1 MSRLEKHCLFCMA
14 NSCQS
19 AHAARHIKEGLVCFG
34 PWQNRKKTGSDKG
47 GWELYCENPRS
58 QDILLQ
64 KETPHTERNKDVLRA
79 FPPLGV
85 YYQQALA

>member
-1 MSRLEKHCLFCMA
+1 MA

-19 AHAARHIKEGLVCFG
+19 AHAAHHIKEGLVCFG
-34 PWQNRKKTGSDKG
+34 PWQNRKKKTGSDKG

-64 KETPHTERNKDVLRA
+64 KETPHIERNKDALRA
-79 FPPLGV
+79 FLPPARCLLPTSPSVASRAGV
-85 YYQQALA
+85 

>member
-34 PWQNRKKTGSDKG
+34 PWQNRKKQGATKVAGSFIVKIHAVRTFFSKKKPRTQSATRTF
-47 GWELYCENPRS
+47 CARFPRS
-58 QDILLQ
+58 VF
-64 KETPHTERNKDVLRA
+64 TTNK
-79 FPPLGV
+79 P
-85 YYQQALA
+85 